1 MLTIQLPHR
10 IGSDQQG
17 FASLANVYQQVKPC
31 QFETI
36 QLDFQNTTWFDANML
51 AMLGAIME
59 SAWTNDIDIVNL
71 VNLRPEQEK
80 IFKKTRFSYFGGDS
94 LPDRYQTTVE
104 YRKSKV
110 SEIGSFEKY
119 LEKKLLVHPG
129 LPNMS
134 VLLRKKIKESI
145 LEIFNNAKMHG
156 NCEFVFSCGQYY
168 PRKGRLDFTIVD
180 IGNTIH
186 KNVQDYLGRKVSG
199 KRAIEWAV
207 SERTTTRKGNIPG
220 GLGFTLIRDFL
231 CKNEGKIQIASADG
245 YWYEK
250 ERTSYSEDLSDFFG
264 GTVVNLEFNVND
276 QCSYCLTSEIEDTD
290 IPF

>member
-10 IGSDQQG
+10 IDSDQQG
-17 FASLANVYQQVKPC
+17 FASLANIYQQVKPC
-31 QFETI
+31 QFEMI
-36 QLDFQNTTWFDANML
+36 QLDFQNNTWFDANML

-59 SAWTNDIDIVNL
+59 SAWTNDFDIINL
-71 VNLRPEQEK
+71 KPAQEK
-80 IFKKTRFSYFGGDS
+80 IFKKTHYSYFGGES
-94 LPDRYQTTVE
+94 LPDHYGTTVE

-119 LEKKLLVHPG
+119 LEKKLLAHPEM
-129 LPNMS
+129 PSMS
-134 VLLRKKIKESI
+134 ALLRKKIKESI

-180 IGNTIH
+180 IGNTIR
-186 KNVQDYLGRKVSG
+186 KNVRKYSRRKVSS

-207 SERTTTRKGNIPG
+207 SKSTTTRKGNIPG

-231 CKNEGKIQIASADG
+231 RKNEGKIQIASARG
-245 YWYEK
+245 YWSEK
-250 ERTSYSEDLSDFFG
+250 GHALQSEDLNDFFR
-264 GTVVNLEFNVND
+264 GTAVNLEFNVND
-276 QCSYCLTSEIEDTD
+276 QCSYYLTSEVEDTD

>member
-1 MLTIQLPHR
+1 MLTIQLPHT
-10 IGSDQQG
+10 IDSDQQG
-17 FASLANVYQQVKPC
+17 FASLANIYQQVKPC

-59 SAWTNDIDIVNL
+59 SAWTNDFDI

-80 IFKKTRFSYFGGDS
+80 IFKKTRYSYFGGES

-119 LEKKLLVHPG
+119 LEKKLLAHPE
-129 LPNMS
+129 LPSMS
-134 VLLRKKIKESI
+134 ALLRKKIKDSI
-145 LEIFNNAKMHG
+145 LEIFNNARTHG
-156 NCEFVFSCGQYY
+156 KCKFIFSCGQYY
-168 PRKGRLDFTIVD
+168 PQKGLLDFTIVD
-180 IGNTIH
+180 IGNTIR
-186 KNVQDYLGRKVSG
+186 KNVRDYSGRKVSG
-199 KRAIEWAV
+199 KKAIEWAV
-207 SERTTTRKGNIPG
+207 RENTTTRKDNIPG

-231 CKNEGKIQIASADG
+231 RKNEGKIQVASANG

-250 ERTSYSEDLSDFFG
+250 ECTSCSEDLSDFFK

-276 QCSYCLTSEIEDTD
+276 TSSYCLSSEIEDMD
-290 IPF
+290 ISF

>member
-10 IGSDQQG
+10 IGSNQQG
-17 FASLANVYQQVKPC
+17 FASLANIYQQVKPC

-59 SAWTNDIDIVNL
+59 SAWTNDFNIVNL
-71 VNLRPEQEK
+71 SPEQEK
-80 IFKKTRFSYFGGDS
+80 IFKKTRYSYFGGES

-119 LEKKLLVHPG
+119 LEKKLLAHTE
-129 LPNMS
+129 LPTMS

-156 NCEFVFSCGQYY
+156 DCEFVFSCGQYY

-180 IGNTIH
+180 IGNTIR
-186 KNVQDYLGRKVSG
+186 KNVRDYLRRKISS
-199 KRAIEWAV
+199 KKAIEWAV
-207 SERTTTRKGNIPG
+207 SECNTTRKGNIPG

-231 CKNEGKIQIASADG
+231 RKNGGKIQVASANG

-250 ERTSYSEDLSDFFG
+250 GCTSESEELNDFFR

-276 QCSYCLTSEIEDTD
+276 QSSYCLASELYTNDV
-290 IPF
+290 PF

>member
-1 MLTIQLPHR
+1 MLTIKLPHR
-10 IGSDQQG
+10 IGSTQQG

-59 SAWTNDIDIVNL
+59 SAWINEFDIVNL
-71 VNLRPEQEK
+71 GPAQEK
-80 IFKKTRFSYFGGDS
+80 IFKKTRYSYFGGES
-94 LPDRYQTTVE
+94 LPNSYKTTVE

-119 LEKKLLVHPG
+119 LEKKLLAHPEM
-129 LPNMS
+129 PNMS
-134 VLLRKKIKESI
+134 ALLRKKIKESI

-180 IGNTIH
+180 IGNTIR
-186 KNVQDYLGRKVSG
+186 KNVRQYSGRKVSS

-207 SERTTTRKGNIPG
+207 SESTTTRKGDIPG

-231 CKNEGKIQIASADG
+231 RKNEGKIQIASAKG

-250 ERTSYSEDLSDFFG
+250 KGTSHSKDLNDFFG
-264 GTVVNLEFNVND
+264 GTAVNLEFNVND
-276 QCSYCLTSEIEDTD
+276 QCSYYLSSETD

>member
-1 MLTIQLPHR
+1 MLTIQLPNR
-10 IGSDQQG
+10 IGSNQQG
-17 FASLANVYQQVKPC
+17 FASLANIYQQVKPC

-71 VNLRPEQEK
+71 VNLRPEQEE
-80 IFKKTRFSYFGGDS
+80 IFKKTRFSYFGGEF

-129 LPNMS
+129 LPSMS
-134 VLLRKKIKESI
+134 ALLRKKIKESI

-180 IGNTIH
+180 IGNTIL
-186 KNVQDYLGRKVSG
+186 KNVCDHLGHKVSG
-199 KRAIEWAV
+199 QEAIDWAV
-207 SERTTTRKGNIPG
+207 SECNTTKKGNIPG
-220 GLGFTLIRDFL
+220 GLGFRLIRDFL
-231 CKNEGKIQIASADG
+231 SKNEGKIQIASADG
-245 YWYEK
+245 YWSEK
-250 ERTSYSEDLSDFFG
+250 GCTSHSNDLDVLFE
-264 GTVVNLEFNVND
+264 GTAVNLEFNVND
-276 QCSYCLTSEIEDTD
+276 KSSYCLASEIGD
-290 IPF
+290 IDITF

>member
-10 IGSDQQG
+10 IGSNQQG
-17 FASLANVYQQVKPC
+17 FASLANIYQQVKTC

-59 SAWTNDIDIVNL
+59 SAWTNDFYI
-71 VNLRPEQEK
+71 VNLRPKQEN
-80 IFKKTRFSYFGGDS
+80 IFKKTRYSYFGGEF
-94 LPDRYQTTVE
+94 LPDSYQTTVE

-119 LEKKLLVHPG
+119 LEKKLLAHPEM
-129 LPNMS
+129 PNMS
-134 VLLRKKIKESI
+134 ALLRKKIKESI

-180 IGNTIH
+180 IGNTIR
-186 KNVQDYLGRKVSG
+186 KNVRDYSGRKVSS

-207 SERTTTRKGNIPG
+207 SEHTTTRKGDIPG

-231 CKNEGKIQIASADG
+231 RKNEGKIQIASAKG

-250 ERTSYSEDLSDFFG
+250 GDTSRSEDLNDFFR

-276 QCSYCLTSEIEDTD
+276 QSSYYLTSEIEDMD

>member
-1 MLTIQLPHR
+1 MLTIQLPYR
-10 IGSDQQG
+10 IESDQQG
-17 FASLANVYQQVKPC
+17 FASLANIYQQVKPC

-59 SAWTNDIDIVNL
+59 SAWTNDFDIVNL
-71 VNLRPEQEK
+71 RPAQEK
-80 IFKKTRFSYFGGDS
+80 IFKKTRYSYFGGEF

-110 SEIGSFEKY
+110 SEIGSFDKY
-119 LEKKLLVHPG
+119 LEKKLLVHQG

-134 VLLRKKIKESI
+134 ALLRKKIKESI

-168 PRKGRLDFTIVD
+168 PQEGRLDFTIVD
-180 IGNTIH
+180 IGNTIR
-186 KNVQDYLGRKVSG
+186 KNVRDYSGRKVSG
-199 KRAIEWAV
+199 KKAIEWAV
-207 SERTTTRKGNIPG
+207 SDCNTTRRGNIPG

-231 CKNEGKIQIASADG
+231 SKNEGKIQIASADG

-250 ERTSYSEDLSDFFG
+250 DCTSQSEDLNVFFR

-276 QCSYCLTSEIEDTD
+276 PCSYCLTSEIEDMD

>member
-1 MLTIQLPHR
+1 MLTIPLPHR
-10 IGSDQQG
+10 IGSNRLG
-17 FASLANVYQQVKPC
+17 FASLANIYQQVKPC

-59 SAWTNDIDIVNL
+59 SAWKNDFHIVNL
-71 VNLRPEQEK
+71 VNLKPEQEK
-80 IFKKTRFSYFGGDS
+80 IFKKTRFSYFGGES
-94 LPDRYQTTVE
+94 LPNSYQTTVE

-134 VLLRKKIKESI
+134 ALLRKKIKESI

-180 IGNTIH
+180 IGNTIR
-186 KNVQDYLGRKVSG
+186 KKVRDYSGRKDSG
-199 KRAIEWAV
+199 KEAIEWAV
-207 SERTTTRKGNIPG
+207 KERTTTRKGDIPG

-231 CKNEGKIQIASADG
+231 CKNKGKIQIASADG

-250 ERTSYSEDLSDFFG
+250 ECISQSEDLSDFFR
-264 GTVVNLEFNVND
+264 GTAVNLEFNVND

-290 IPF
+290 ISF

>member
-1 MLTIQLPHR
+1 MLTVQLPLR
-10 IGSDQQG
+10 ISSDQQG
-17 FASLANVYQQVKPC
+17 FASLANIYQQVEPY

-36 QLDFQNTTWFDANML
+36 QLDFQNTIWFDANML

-59 SAWTNDIDIVNL
+59 SAWTNDFDIINL
-71 VNLRPEQEK
+71 GPNQEK
-80 IFKKTRFSYFGGDS
+80 IFKRTRYSYFGGES
-94 LPDRYQTTVE
+94 LPDHYQTTVE

-119 LEKKLLVHPG
+119 LEKKLLAHKKMPI
-129 LPNMS
+129 MS
-134 VLLRKKIKESI
+134 ALLRKKIKESI

-156 NCEFVFSCGQYY
+156 NCEFVFSCGQYF

-180 IGNTIH
+180 IGNTIR
-186 KNVQDYLGRKVSG
+186 KKVRDYSGRDVSG

-207 SERTTTRKGNIPG
+207 SECNTTRKGDIPG

-250 ERTSYSEDLSDFFG
+250 ECTSYSEDLSDFFG

-276 QCSYCLTSEIEDTD
+276 QSSYCLKSEINDTH

>member
-10 IGSDQQG
+10 IGSNQRG

-31 QFETI
+31 QFGKI
-36 QLDFQNTTWFDANML
+36 QLDFQKTTWFDANML

-59 SAWTNDIDIVNL
+59 SAWTNDFDIVNL
-71 VNLRPEQEK
+71 GPDQEK
-80 IFKKTRFSYFGGDS
+80 IFKKTRYSYFGGES
-94 LPDRYQTTVE
+94 LPDQHQTTVE

-119 LEKKLLVHPG
+119 LEKKLLAHREMPR
-129 LPNMS
+129 MS
-134 VLLRKKIKESI
+134 ALLRKKIKESI

-180 IGNTIH
+180 IGNTIR
-186 KNVQDYLGRKVSG
+186 KKVRDYSGREVSG

-207 SERTTTRKGNIPG
+207 REHTTTRKGDIPG

-245 YWYEK
+245 YWYEEGRISPSK
-250 ERTSYSEDLSDFFG
+250 DLNVFFG

-276 QCSYCLTSEIEDTD
+276 QCSYCLPSEIEDKD

>member
-1 MLTIQLPHR
+1 MLMIQLPHR
-10 IGSDQQG
+10 IGSNQQG
-17 FASLANVYQQVKPC
+17 FASLANIYQQVKPC

-59 SAWTNDIDIVNL
+59 SAWTNDFGI

-80 IFKKTRFSYFGGDS
+80 IFKKTRYSYFGGEF
-94 LPDRYQTTVE
+94 LPDSYHTTVE

-119 LEKKLLVHPG
+119 LEKKLLAHREMPR
-129 LPNMS
+129 MS
-134 VLLRKKIKESI
+134 ALLRKKIKESI

-168 PRKGRLDFTIVD
+168 PKKGRLDFTIVD
-180 IGNTIH
+180 IGNTIR
-186 KNVQDYLGRKVSG
+186 KKVRDYSRREVSG

-207 SERTTTRKGNIPG
+207 RECTTTRKGDIPG

-250 ERTSYSEDLSDFFG
+250 DYTSYSEDLSDFFG

-276 QCSYCLTSEIEDTD
+276 QCSYCLPSEIEEMD

>member
-1 MLTIQLPHR
+1 MLTIKLPSR
-10 IGSDQQG
+10 IGSVRQG
-17 FASLANVYQQVKPC
+17 FASLANIYQQVKTR

-59 SAWTNDIDIVNL
+59 SAWTNNLEIVNL

-80 IFKKTRFSYFGGDS
+80 IFKKTRFSYFGGES
-94 LPDRYQTTVE
+94 LPDHYQTTVE

-134 VLLRKKIKESI
+134 ALLRKKIKESI
-145 LEIFNNAKMHG
+145 LEIFNNVQMHG

-180 IGNTIH
+180 IGNTIR
-186 KNVQDYLGRKVSG
+186 KKVRDYSGREVSG

-207 SERTTTRKGNIPG
+207 SERTTTRKGDIPG
-220 GLGFTLIRDFL
+220 GLGFTLIREFL
-231 CKNEGKIQIASADG
+231 SKNKGKIQIASADG

-250 ERTSYSEDLSDFFG
+250 DCTSQSEDLNDFFG

-276 QCSYCLTSEIEDTD
+276 QGSYCLTSETD

>member
-1 MLTIQLPHR
+1 M
-10 IGSDQQG
+10 G
-17 FASLANVYQQVKPC
+17 FASLAKIYQQVKPC

-59 SAWTNDIDIVNL
+59 SAWKNDFHIVNL

-80 IFKKTRFSYFGGDS
+80 IFKKTRFSYFGGES

-134 VLLRKKIKESI
+134 ALLRKKIKESI

-186 KNVQDYLGRKVSG
+186 KNVRDYSGRNVSG

-220 GLGFTLIRDFL
+220 GLGFAVIREFL
-231 CKNEGKIQIASADG
+231 CKNNGKMQIASADG

-250 ERTSYSEDLSDFFG
+250 GRISNSEDLNVFFG
-264 GTVVNLEFNVND
+264 GTAVNLEFNVND
-276 QCSYCLTSEIEDTD
+276 QSSYCLTSEIEDTD

>member
-1 MLTIQLPHR
+1 MLRIQLPHR
-10 IGSDQQG
+10 ISSDQQG
-17 FASLANVYQQVKPC
+17 FASLANIYQQVKPC
-31 QFETI
+31 QFEKI

-59 SAWTNDIDIVNL
+59 SAWTNDFDIINL
-71 VNLRPEQEK
+71 GPKQEK
-80 IFKKTRFSYFGGDS
+80 IFKKTRYSYFGGEFLLDS
-94 LPDRYQTTVE
+94 YKTTVE

-110 SEIGSFEKY
+110 REIGSFEKY
-119 LEKKLLVHPG
+119 LEKKLLSHPEM
-129 LPNMS
+129 PNMS
-134 VLLRKKIKESI
+134 ALLRKKIKESI

-156 NCEFVFSCGQYY
+156 NCEFIFSCGQYY

-180 IGNTIH
+180 IGNTIR
-186 KNVQDYLGRKVSG
+186 KNVRDYSGRKVSS

-207 SERTTTRKGNIPG
+207 SEGTTTRKGDIPG

-231 CKNEGKIQIASADG
+231 RKNEGKIQIASAKG

-250 ERTSYSEDLSDFFG
+250 GCTSHLAKVNDFFM

-276 QCSYCLTSEIEDTD
+276 QCSYYLTSEIEDTD

>member
-10 IGSDQQG
+10 IGSNQQG

-71 VNLRPEQEK
+71 VKLRPEQEK

-119 LEKKLLVHPG
+119 LEKKLLAHPG

-134 VLLRKKIKESI
+134 ALLRKKIKESI

-186 KNVQDYLGRKVSG
+186 KNVQDYSGRKVSG

-231 CKNEGKIQIASADG
+231 CKNKGKIQIASADG

-250 ERTSYSEDLSDFFG
+250 EDTSHSEDLSDFFG
-264 GTVVNLEFNVND
+264 GTAVNLEFNVND

-290 IPF
+290 ILF